1 MRPFPSHHLARS
13 DAPLLVLLRI
23 RVPVLRRQRANDVIG
38 MKLNAVAERHW
49 DSLSLRLVV
58 QHPLVGVFGVAGDAD
73 PHSFHHAAPLGRPQG
88 EDQLGVRLGDQ
99 PPANVLVRDRKGG
112 WGRLVALDTTLKL
125 PAVPFQ
131 RSKHR
136 RSLTASE
143 RLSRRRASASRRPAR
158 RARCEISANRACWVH
173 SRCVG
178 AAATEQHESFSVPR
192 VGVDTVSF
200 AWRPTGD
207 ELLWRRLRGG
217 AEDGHIC
224 GLWQVC
230 PAGVVGGW
238 MLKKKLGA
246 ASWFFY
252 PDNELIYCE
261 GRLGAMLADDLR
273 DFSLG
278 PFFSLG
284 IAAHTLEEVFA
295 PVVGRDREDGISD
308 DPGRVRRLDLA
319 AELRWS
325 DPADGIAALDALA
338 DLTLPRVK
346 VCEWRHEG
354 RTETIAYYTAAKKK
368 RLLHRIYDKGV
379 QSGSD
384 PAGTLLRFER
394 QHRFEKAKQ
403 QLAEE
408 VAWQG
413 NPEALWLD
421 GFEDW
426 AQAAESLNVAGPD
439 AAQRHLIEKVESGE
453 LQREKAERLIGSLAV
468 ARLRGEGW
476 WRDLGKPH
484 LGRRRRRELADHGLA
499 LAPSAK
505 SQPEVP
511 LGEAIRALRTAWR
524 EPTSGQ
530 AKPGSGE
537 PRAKR
542 ERDATRATA
551 QDGRTAS

>member
-1 MRPFPSHHLARS
+1 MTNEAFFPRP
-13 DAPLLVLLRI
+13 
-23 RVPVLRRQRANDVIG
+23 
-38 MKLNAVAERHW
+38 
-49 DSLSLRLVV
+49 LS
-58 QHPLVGVFGVAGDAD
+58 
-73 PHSFHHAAPLGRPQG
+73 
-88 EDQLGVRLGDQ
+88 
-99 PPANVLVRDRKGG
+99 
-112 WGRLVALDTTLKL
+112 ALT
-125 PAVPFQ
+125 
-131 RSKHR
+131 RG
-136 RSLTASE
+136 
-143 RLSRRRASASRRPAR
+143 RASASRRPAR
-158 RARCEISANRACWVH
+158 RARSEIWANDACRAH
-173 SRCVG
+173 SRSVG

-224 GLWQVC
+224 GIWQVR

-246 ASWFFY
+246 ATWFFY

-278 PFFSLG
+278 PFFALG
-284 IAAHTLEEVFA
+284 IAALNLEEVFA
-295 PVVGRDREDGISD
+295 PVVGRDREDGICNE
-308 DPGRVRRLDLA
+308 PGCIRRIDVAGDLRCA
-319 AELRWS
+319 R
-325 DPADGIAALDALA
+325 PAIGIAILDALS

-354 RTETIAYYTAAKKK
+354 RTETIAYYTATKKK

-403 QLAEE
+403 IPAEE
-408 VAWQG
+408 LASQG
-413 NPEALWLD
+413 DPEALWLD
-421 GFEDW
+421 GFEEW
-426 AQAAESLNVAGPD
+426 AHAAEGLHVAGPD
-439 AAQRHLIEKVESGE
+439 EAQCRLIEKVESGE
-453 LQREKAERLIGSLAV
+453 LQREKAERLIGSLGI

-476 WRDLGKPH
+476 WRDIGKPH
-484 LGRRRRRELADHGLA
+484 LGHRRRRELADHGLA
-499 LAPSAK
+499 LAAGAK

-511 LGEAIRALRTAWR
+511 LGEAIRALRAAWQ
-524 EPTSGQ
+524 EPTSRQ

-542 ERDATRATA
+542 ERDATPATV
-551 QDGRTAS
+551 QDGRTVS